1 MKMMYILFYIFIVYI
16 MTSSTIK
23 KRYNKYKKIK
33 INKRTL
39 SVEIANTKLKRTR
52 GLMYRRKIKN
62 DNGMLFIFPRKSI
75 KHFWMKNTYVPLS
88 VAFIDNKKI
97 ISQIDHLYPLDLNGV
112 YSKEKVKYVLE
123 VPMGWFNKNNV
134 KIGDKVLF

>member
-1 MKMMYILFYIFIVYI
+1 MYILFYIFIVYI

-75 KHFWMKNTYVPLS
+75 KHFWMKRILKT
-88 VAFIDNKKI
+88 K
-97 ISQIDHLYPLDLNGV
+97 
-112 YSKEKVKYVLE
+112 
-123 VPMGWFNKNNV
+123 
-134 KIGDKVLF
+134 